1 MAIFGLDIN
10 FNIAIVAVVG
20 CFVAWRFFK
29 YMEHKPIKIKK
40 IDMAKETA
48 AREVK
53 EAKENVQDHGKQFR
67 VGNHIKGKIVG
78 SKTYIRLLPHGFGN
92 PSHEPEDYKE
102 TMIRNITTQKGFF
115 LWRKKRTYVVMEE
128 EINKVLDTDDIVVPS
143 ATNFLN
149 FEGLWISEAINP
161 VASRFHVLGT
171 VDRILMEKTTSE
183 YATMME
189 NVSGYLPHHG
199 HEAHMMEKETEAI
212 EKRKA
217 DLRENA

>member
-10 FNIAIVAVVG
+10 FNIAIAGIVATV
-20 CFVAWRFFK
+20 FFWRFFK
-29 YMEHKPIKIKK
+29 WLEKRPIKIKK
-40 IDMAKETA
+40 IDMTKETA
-48 AREVK
+48 AREAK
-53 EAKENVQDHGKQFR
+53 EAKENVQDHGKLFL
-67 VGNHIKGKIVG
+67 VGNHSKGRIVG
-78 SKTYIRLLPHGFGN
+78 SKTYVRQLPHSFGN
-92 PSHEPEDYKE
+92 PSHEPEDYKD
-102 TMIRNITTQKGFF
+102 TMLRNITVERGFF
-115 LWRKKRTYVVMEE
+115 LKRKKITYVVMEE
-128 EINKVLDTDDIVVPS
+128 EINKVLDTEDIVVPS
-143 ATNFLN
+143 ATNFLQ
-149 FEGLWISEAINP
+149 FEGLWISETINP
-161 VASRFHVLGT
+161 VVSRIHVLGT